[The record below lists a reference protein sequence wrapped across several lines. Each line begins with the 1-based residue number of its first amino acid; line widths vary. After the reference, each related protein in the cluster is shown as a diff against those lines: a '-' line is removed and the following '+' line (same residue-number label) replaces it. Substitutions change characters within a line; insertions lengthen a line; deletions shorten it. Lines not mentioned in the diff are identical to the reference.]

1 MHFAGVRVD
10 LGRHIRATRE
20 HLSAV
25 PRDGIGYG
33 MLSWLIQ
40 DEELES
46 ARERLGFHEP
56 EVLFRDPVRTELD
69 ERIEYSVSPRRSR
82 THALRIDTDMRAGLL
97 WFSFD
102 FSNQQ
107 MQPQTVS
114 ALADHFIRTLRE

>member
-25 PRDGIGYG
+25 PRDGIGYS

-40 DEELES
+40 DEELET
-46 ARERLGFHEP
+46 ARKQLGFHKP
-56 EVLFRDPVRTELD
+56 EVLFRDPVLTERN

-82 THALRIDTDMRAGLL
+82 SHALRIDTDMWAGVL
-97 WFSFD
+97 WFRFD
-102 FSNQQ
+102 
-107 MQPQTVS
+107 
-114 ALADHFIRTLRE
+114 